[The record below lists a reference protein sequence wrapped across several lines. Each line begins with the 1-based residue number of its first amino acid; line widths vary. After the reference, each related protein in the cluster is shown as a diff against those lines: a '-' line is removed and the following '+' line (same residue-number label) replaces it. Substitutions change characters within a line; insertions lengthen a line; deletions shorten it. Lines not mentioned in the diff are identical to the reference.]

1 MFIEKSQSCMTI
13 KHSQLDLR
21 PVGCGQGGRLRETGV
36 TASVTKKRVKSNDP
50 SFQLSELE
58 KTTDLN

>member
-1 MFIEKSQSCMTI
+1 MTI